1 MESTSKN
8 DSMKIVQRFWD
19 EVWAP
24 PYNIDIVDSIVSL
37 NTVTISAGKEIKGRA
52 NFKNWLI
59 NFHKLLIDAKLEPL
73 DMFSNETGDK
83 IVTRFI
89 LSGKNGGLFGL
100 PPDYAPVK
108 FTGISIWTIENNLLT
123 NQWVERSGWETYSVL
138 TSAKSNSI

>member
-24 PYNIDIVDSIVSL
+24 PHNIDIVDSIVSL
-37 NTVTISAGKEIKGRA
+37 NTVTISAGKEIKGRE

-59 NFHKLLIDAKLEPL
+59 EFNKLLIDAKLQPL

-83 IVTRFI
+83 IVTRFS
-89 LSGKNGGLFGL
+89 LSGKNGGLYGL

-123 NQWVERSGWETYSVL
+123 NQWVERSGWETYSFL